1 MGRPGRTAAAQPV
14 IRALTAGERALAQE
28 VFGDR
33 LALDRVR
40 IFGVPWPVFLA
51 FVPGRWFGRD
61 WIVWPR
67 AQMHGDFANAPLNA
81 QAVLI
86 HELVHV
92 WQAQTGTQLL
102 FAKLKAGFSAAAYV
116 YPVDDGC
123 AWDGLN
129 IEQQA
134 MVVQHRFMAGRGA
147 RVPADRAFYE
157 RVCPFPAGDVLLPSG
172 EKVARGA

>member
-1 MGRPGRTAAAQPV
+1 M
-14 IRALTAGERALAQE
+14 IRALTPGERGLARE
-28 VFGDR
+28 MFGDR

-40 IFGVPWPVFLA
+40 IFSAPWPVFLA

-67 AQMHGDFANAPLNA
+67 AQMHGDFAAAPLNA

-102 FAKLKAGFSAAAYV
+102 WAKLKAGFSAAAYV
-116 YPVDDGC
+116 YPVDDACG
-123 AWDGLN
+123 WNGLN

-134 MVVQHRFMAGRGA
+134 MVVQHCFMAGRGA

-157 RVCPFPAGDVLLPSG
+157 RVSPFPTGRVLLPSG
-172 EKVARGA
+172 RRWRAELDG

>member
-1 MGRPGRTAAAQPV
+1 MGRPGRIAAAQPV
-14 IRALTAGERALAQE
+14 IRALTSGERALAYG

-40 IFGVPWPVFLA
+40 IFGAPWPVFLA

-67 AQMHGDFANAPLNA
+67 AQMHADFANAPLNA

-92 WQAQTGTQLL
+92 WQAQTGTNLL
-102 FAKLKAGFSAAAYV
+102 RAKLRAGFSAAAYV

-123 AWDGLN
+123 NWDKLN

-134 MVVQHRFMAGRGA
+134 MVVQHRFMAGRRA
-147 RVPADRAFYE
+147 RVPGGRDFYD
-157 RVCPFPAGDVLLPSG
+157 RVCPFPDAG
-172 EKVARGA
+172 KI